1 MSENEI
7 QLQIGDVALML
18 GRVAHT
24 VRGWERDGR
33 LPEEL
38 RSKRD
43 DRGWRYWTPEQV
55 EGIKQW
61 IIDNDIRPGKGL
73 RKHLEQQDGR

>member
-1 MSENEI
+1 MNDET

-33 LPEEL
+33 LPEHL
-38 RSKRD
+38 RSKRMEILD
-43 DRGWRYWTPEQV
+43 SLTSRRHPPVD
-55 EGIKQW
+55 
-61 IIDNDIRPGKGL
+61 
-73 RKHLEQQDGR
+73 H